1 MIFDCVRPGA
11 KVADVG
17 TDHAHIPIALIA
29 ENRADRV
36 IAVDIKEGPLEIA
49 KNNVAEYGFLDRIDI
64 RRSDGLE
71 AILPEEVDTV
81 IIAGLGGN
89 VICDILS
96 RAIGFDT
103 HDFILQ
109 PMTAQDELR
118 EFLLR
123 NGYRIVR
130 ESLAKEED
138 KIYDVM
144 IVLHEWEETVTE
156 DDLYFHIGR
165 SLIEEEDPLLLEF
178 LDKKIRQLEVID
190 EGLTLSGSEPE
201 RLERV
206 KALKE
211 KMEEVR
217 QRVRSE

>member
-165 SLIEEEDPLLLEF
+165 SLIAEKDPLLLEF

-206 KALKE
+206 KSLRE